1 MNRIFG
7 YGNKKTHDQML
18 QESGAAM
25 DQAQQGLQHRLSQ
38 LDTQIAQI
46 NFQLQALQKKMKGM
60 KSSVGQ
66 RPLRAQALK
75 LLNKRKQLEQMRDSI
90 DAQSWSMT
98 QAQMTSDNLK
108 NTMVTVNAL
117 KSTNKALKAQYG
129 KIDIDKLQDMQDE
142 MMDLIDQGEE
152 LQQVLATN
160 FVGNDIE
167 DIDEGELDAELEALA
182 DEDLTAMMANDIG
195 EGEGTEV
202 PSYLAGTVPKFID
215 EDADSEQVLESAQ

>member
-1 MNRIFG
+1 
-7 YGNKKTHDQML
+7 
-18 QESGAAM
+18 
-25 DQAQQGLQHRLSQ
+25 
-38 LDTQIAQI
+38 
-46 NFQLQALQKKMKGM
+46 
-60 KSSVGQ
+60 
-66 RPLRAQALK
+66 
-75 LLNKRKQLEQMRDSI
+75 MRDSI

>member
-1 MNRIFG
+1 
-7 YGNKKTHDQML
+7 ML